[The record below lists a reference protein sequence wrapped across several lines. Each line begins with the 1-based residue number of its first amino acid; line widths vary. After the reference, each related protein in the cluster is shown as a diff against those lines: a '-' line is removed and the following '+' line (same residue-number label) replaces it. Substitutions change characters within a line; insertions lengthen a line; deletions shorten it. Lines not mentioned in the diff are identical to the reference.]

1 MWLTCGTPLQRKR
14 EFLVAYMALVE
25 EAIGDRAE
33 DMLELASLET
43 APAKQ
48 GRGYASAL
56 VNALHEMVGPH

>member
-1 MWLTCGTPLQRKR
+1 M
-14 EFLVAYMALVE
+14 VAYMALVE

-56 VNALHEMVGPH
+56 VNALHEMVGGPHYRD